1 MVKEIFFFKELAH
14 AIMETGSLKPV
25 GQDGRLEIQ
34 TGSDAAVSRQNFYS
48 RKPQVLLLSPSTDW
62 VRPIY
67 IIRPN
72 VSYIKEAIH
81 HIYKMPSQQ
90 HLVSSLIK

>member
-1 MVKEIFFFKELAH
+1 MCKEIFFNELAH
-14 AIMETGSLKPV
+14 AIMEFGSLKPV

-34 TGSDAAVSRQNFYS
+34 AGVDAAVSRQYFFS
-48 RKPQVLLLSPSTDW
+48 RKPQVLHLSPSADW

-67 IIRPN
+67 IIKPN
-72 VSYIKEAIH
+72 VFYIKEAIH